1 VPLAQDLRRGL
12 SIAVKSSLPSAQL
25 MPLLYLRLRA
35 ADPNLRMLKVR
46 PLETV
51 VEDSYAQARVVS
63 GLLGAFAVLAMVLA
77 AVGLYGILAFWV
89 AQRTREL
96 GIRSALGATPH
107 QLLRMVIGQ
116 GLRLA
121 TVGLAV
127 GLLGAVLVAR
137 ALSAMLYGIS
147 TYDPLIF
154 IGAPAMLLVIALAA
168 SWLPAASAM
177 RVAPNEAL
185 KGDS

>member
-77 AVGLYGILAFWV
+77 AV
-89 AQRTREL
+89 
-96 GIRSALGATPH
+96 
-107 QLLRMVIGQ
+107 
-116 GLRLA
+116 
-121 TVGLAV
+121 
-127 GLLGAVLVAR
+127 
-137 ALSAMLYGIS
+137 
-147 TYDPLIF
+147 
-154 IGAPAMLLVIALAA
+154 
-168 SWLPAASAM
+168 
-177 RVAPNEAL
+177 
-185 KGDS
+185 